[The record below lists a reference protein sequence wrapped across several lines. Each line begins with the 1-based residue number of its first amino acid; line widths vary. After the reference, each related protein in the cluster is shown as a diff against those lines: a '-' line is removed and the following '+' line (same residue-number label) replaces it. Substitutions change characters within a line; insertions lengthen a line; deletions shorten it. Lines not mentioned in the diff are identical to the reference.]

1 MNPGSGPCDILPSER
16 ISRPTPSRPVNL
28 ESRLGATYLSDGRC
42 QFLVWAPRAKRVEVK
57 ILGQNEQ
64 YIPLQPTEKGYHKV
78 TVPDIGPGTSYLF
91 RLDNEKE
98 RPDPASRYQPF
109 GVHKPSQ
116 ITDPPAFRWNDANWS
131 GLDLEKYVLYE
142 LHVGTFTAEGT
153 FDAILPRLDE
163 IRSLGITALELM
175 PVAQFPGE
183 RNWGYDGVYPFAV
196 QASYGGP
203 EGLKRLVD
211 ACHQR
216 EMAVVLD
223 VVYNHLGPEG
233 NYLSDYGPYFTDA
246 YRTPWGEAINFDGP
260 ESDEVVRFFIQNA
273 LYWLE
278 DLRIDALRLD
288 AIHGI
293 VDRNAR
299 PFLEMLAE
307 EVDNFG
313 GRVARK
319 MYLIAESDLN
329 DARFVLPRTRN
340 GYGLH
345 AQWNDDFHHAV
356 HVLMTGEQRG
366 YYQDFGTVGQLA
378 KAFTEGYVYT
388 GEYSKFRNCRHGNS
402 SRDIEARQLVVFTQ
416 NHDQVGNR
424 MSGERLS
431 QLISFE
437 ALKVCAGL
445 LVLSPFLPLIFM
457 GEEYGET
464 APFLYFTSHSDPDL
478 IEAVRRGRKE
488 EFAAFG
494 WHGEPPDPQDE
505 STFLKSKLNHARAQQ
520 EPHRSLREFY
530 GELLTLR
537 SSLPALRHLS
547 KETTEVQVFEE
558 EKTVCVTRCNKESQ
572 VFMAFNLGDDNV
584 SVNGAVPEGNWEKSV
599 DSSDRRW
606 KGPGSLLPEA
616 LVSKGEV
623 RLTLRSK
630 SFCLF
635 SLARSRE

>member
-1 MNPGSGPCDILPSER
+1 MNPLAGPCDILSSESS
-16 ISRPTPSRPVNL
+16 SRATPSKPINL
-28 ESRLGATYLSDGRC
+28 ESKLGATYLGNGRC
-42 QFLVWAPRAKRVEVK
+42 QFLVWAPRAKRVEVRL
-57 ILGQNEQ
+57 LGPGEQ
-64 YIPLQPTEKGYHKV
+64 VLPLQPAESGYHEL
-78 TVPDIGPGTSYLF
+78 TVPDIAPGTSYLF
-91 RLDNEKE
+91 RLNNQKD

-116 ITDPPAFRWNDANWS
+116 ITDPHAFRWNDANWS

-163 IRSLGITALELM
+163 IRSLGVTALELM
-175 PVAQFPGE
+175 PVAQFPGD

-216 EMAVVLD
+216 GIAVVLD

-246 YRTPWGEAINFDGP
+246 YRTPWGEAINFDGSQ
-260 ESDEVVRFFIQNA
+260 SDEVVRFFVQNA
-273 LYWLE
+273 IYWLE
-278 DLRIDALRLD
+278 DFHVDALRLD

-299 PFLEMLAE
+299 PFLELLAA
-307 EVDNFG
+307 EVETFG
-313 GRVARK
+313 QRAGRKV
-319 MYLIAESDLN
+319 YLIAESDLN
-329 DARFVLPRTRN
+329 DARFVLPRTKN

-366 YYQDFGTVGQLA
+366 YYEDFGSIGQLA
-378 KAFTEGYVYT
+378 KAFTEGYIYT
-388 GEYSKFRNCRHGNS
+388 GEYSEFRKRRHGNS
-402 SRDIEARQLVVFTQ
+402 SRQIEARQLVVFTQ

-424 MSGERLS
+424 MLGERLS
-431 QLISFE
+431 QLIRFE
-437 ALKVCAGL
+437 ALKLCAGL

-464 APFLYFTSHSDPDL
+464 APFLYFTSHSDPNL
-478 IEAVRRGRKE
+478 IDAVRRGRKE
-488 EFAAFG
+488 EFAAFA
-494 WHGEPPDPQDE
+494 WQGEPPDPQDE
-505 STFLKSKLNHARAQQ
+505 STFQKSKLNHARSQQ
-520 EPHRSLREFY
+520 EPHRTLRELY
-530 GELLTLR
+530 KELLDLR
-537 SSLPALRHLS
+537 SSLPALGHLS
-547 KETTEVQVFEE
+547 KETTKVQAFEV
-558 EKTVCVTRCNKESQ
+558 EKTLFVTRCNNQ
-572 VFMAFNLGDDNV
+572 LQAFMAFNLGDHDL
-584 SVNGAVPEGNWEKSV
+584 SVICAVPEGNWGKLV
-599 DSSDRRW
+599 DSSDQRW
-606 KGPGSLLPEA
+606 RGPGSLLPQA
-616 LVSKGEV
+616 LASQGKVE
-623 RLTLRSK
+623 LTLRSK

-635 SLARSRE
+635 SHS

>member
-1 MNPGSGPCDILPSER
+1 VNPLADSCDILPSQR
-16 ISRPTPSRPVNL
+16 SSRPIEPTAIDL
-28 ESRLGATYLSDGRC
+28 ESRLGATYLGNGRC

-57 ILGQNEQ
+57 ILGPNEQ
-64 YIPLQPTEKGYHKV
+64 SIPLEPTEKGYHQL
-78 TVPDIGPGTSYLF
+78 TATDAGPGTSYLF
-91 RLDNEKE
+91 RLDNQKE

-116 ITDPPAFRWNDANWS
+116 ITDPHAFRWNDANWS

-163 IRSLGITALELM
+163 IKSLGITAVELM

-260 ESDEVVRFFIQNA
+260 RSDEVVKFFVQNA

-278 DLRIDALRLD
+278 DIHIDALRLD

-299 PFLEMLAE
+299 PFLGLLAAE
-307 EVDNFG
+307 AEG
-313 GRVARK
+313 YRQRTGRKVF
-319 MYLIAESDLN
+319 LIAESDLN
-329 DARFVLPRTRN
+329 DARFVLPQTNN
-340 GYGLH
+340 GYGLD

-366 YYQDFGTVGQLA
+366 YYEDFGGIGQLA

-388 GEYSKFRNCRHGNS
+388 GEYSKFRKRRHGNS
-402 SRDIEARQLVVFTQ
+402 PREIAARQLVVFTQ

-424 MSGERLS
+424 MLGERLS
-431 QLISFE
+431 QLVSFE
-437 ALKVCAGL
+437 GLKLCAGL

-457 GEEYGET
+457 GEEYGEN
-464 APFLYFTSHSDPDL
+464 APFLYFTSHSDPNL
-478 IEAVRRGRKE
+478 IDAVRRGRKE
-488 EFAAFG
+488 EFAAFA
-494 WHGEPPDPQDE
+494 WQGEPPDPQDE
-505 STFLKSKLNHARAQQ
+505 STFLKSKLHHDRTQQ
-520 EPHRSLREFY
+520 EPHRTLREFY
-530 GELLTLR
+530 KKLLELR

-547 KETTEVQVFEE
+547 KETTGVQAYEE
-558 EKTVCVTRCNKESQ
+558 EKALLVTRSTDQ
-572 VFMAFNLGDDNV
+572 THVFMAFNLGDHDV
-584 SVNGAVPEGNWEKSV
+584 SVNCSAAKGTWEKLV
-599 DSSDRRW
+599 ESSDQRW
-606 KGPGSLLPEA
+606 KGPGSILPEA
-616 LVSKGEV
+616 LVSEDNIE
-623 RLTLRSK
+623 LTLRSK

-635 SLARSRE
+635 SVRRSPE